1 LLDTKQVK
9 QRIYISIGFFI
20 WASIHSAV
28 LASFGMEISAAVTD
42 STIANSFLLL
52 FTLVI
57 VYPLKYYLPNSKNIL
72 HLLVFTVLLSGVWV
86 YSCQAI
92 STAFLLEPASADFY
106 SQASWFLRWAVAL
119 LIMFFAVLLR
129 WISVLFSKQEGVQ
142 RHEKQLIELSKQT
155 ELKTLREQLHPHFL
169 FNTLN
174 SVSALIGVKPEKAR
188 EMVLQLSEFL
198 RGSIVTKEN
207 RNHSLDEELR
217 QINLYLEIEK
227 VRFGH
232 RLQTKIDC
240 HETLK
245 QQPIPALILQPLVE
259 NAVKYG
265 LYDTTESV
273 TICITC
279 EMGNGFLQ
287 LRVSNPFD
295 SETAVG
301 IKGAGFGHKSIKR
314 NLYLIYG
321 RADLF
326 SWSLNGSEYSVEI
339 KIPVS

>member
-1 LLDTKQVK
+1 MKL
-9 QRIYISIGFFI
+9 RIVITIGILI
-20 WASIHSAV
+20 WVSIHAAV
-28 LASFGMEISAAVTD
+28 LAFFGLDID
-42 STIANSFLLL
+42 FSTIDSLVSNGLLL
-52 FTLVI
+52 IFTLFI
-57 VYPLKYYLPNSKNIL
+57 AYPLKYYLPNKKNTPQ
-72 HLLVFTVLLSGVWV
+72 LVVLVVGLSVLWV
-86 YSCQAI
+86 YLLRFVFGYFVLPSEGEVFY
-92 STAFLLEPASADFY
+92 STA
-106 SQASWFLRWAVAL
+106 SWLLRWAVGL
-119 LIMFFAVLLR
+119 LIMSFSVLLR
-129 WISVLFSKQEGVQ
+129 WMNVLLKNQASVQE
-142 RHEKQLIELSKQT
+142 HEKQLIELSKQT

-174 SVSALIGVKPEKAR
+174 SVSALIGVKPAKAR

-207 RNHSLDEELR
+207 RSHSLEEELR
-217 QINLYLEIEK
+217 QISLYLEIEK

-232 RLQTKIDC
+232 RLNTDIVCD
-240 HETLK
+240 EDLK
-245 QQPIPALILQPLVE
+245 LHTVPALILQPLVE

-279 EMGNGFLQ
+279 TMGNGFLQ

-295 SETAVG
+295 AETAVG

-326 SWSLNGSEYSVEI
+326 SCSLDGSEYSVEI